1 MPRQT
6 KTTSSRPVSAKTAVE
21 KTRMLRPTSLPAQPE
36 PNETQRMRM
45 LWLSVAGVMI
55 VVIAGWVFLL
65 RTNHIGI
72 QKDAQNPFQ
81 AIFERVKGAF
91 LNDRV
96 PFEPT
101 TTTQQGSDAQ
111 LEELRERVFPQF
123 GPSETSAPVNGE

>member
-1 MPRQT
+1 MPV
-6 KTTSSRPVSAKTAVE
+6 KAAVE
-21 KTRMLRPTSLPAQPE
+21 KTRMVRPTSPLAQPE
-36 PNETQRMRM
+36 PNETHRVRM
-45 LWLSVAGVMI
+45 LWLSVVGVMI
-55 VVIAGWVFLL
+55 LVVAGWVFLL

-111 LEELRERVFPQF
+111 LKDLRERVFPQF
-123 GPSETSAPVNGE
+123 ESTETAPPVNGE